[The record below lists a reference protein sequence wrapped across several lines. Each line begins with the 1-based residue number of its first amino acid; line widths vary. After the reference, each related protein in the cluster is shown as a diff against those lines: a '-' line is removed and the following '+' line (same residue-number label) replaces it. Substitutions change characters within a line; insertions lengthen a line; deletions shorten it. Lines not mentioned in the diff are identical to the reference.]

1 MKFRTWSVSSGIS
14 RPPVIVMGMHRSGTS
29 MLIRLLAG
37 MGLLIGKQKGKNDEA
52 FFFQH
57 LNNWMLDQSGGRW
70 DHPKPFLDLLADKAS
85 VEVVLDYLSYIL
97 ETPRIIKYTGL
108 KRYLRYRSLTKLNFP
123 WGWKDPRTT
132 FTLPI
137 WMDIFPSAKIIYI
150 TRNGIDVAH
159 SLMIRQA
166 ETLWRGQEAY
176 FKKKSCFAFY
186 GYPDHFS
193 HSPRCASIEG
203 GFSLWEEYL
212 AMAQTHL
219 VNFAD
224 QILTV
229 RFEDFV
235 QKPAEHL
242 LDIAAFCRL
251 RISRKEATLLTA
263 NINSKRSSAY
273 RKEPSLM
280 AFENQVRNRLAAF
293 GY

>member
-1 MKFRTWSVSSGIS
+1 MKFRTKAMSCDIP

-29 MLIRLLAG
+29 MLIRLLAQ
-37 MGLLIGKQKGKNDEA
+37 MGLLIGEQRGKNDEA

-70 DHPKPFLDLLADKAS
+70 DHPKPFVDLLSDKAS
-85 VEVVLDYLSYIL
+85 VETIEDYLHYIQA
-97 ETPRIIKYTGL
+97 TPRIIKYTGIQ
-108 KRYLRYRSLTKLNFP
+108 RYLRYRSLTNLDIP

-137 WMDIFPSAKIIYI
+137 WMDLFPTAKIIYI

-159 SLMIRQA
+159 SLATRQA
-166 ETLWRGQEAY
+166 ETLQRGQDAY
-176 FKKKSCFAFY
+176 FQKKRRFALH
-186 GYPDHFS
+186 GYPAHFS
-193 HSPRCASIEG
+193 HSPRCRSLEG

-212 AMAQTHL
+212 TMARTHL
-219 VNFAD
+219 ANLPD
-224 QILTV
+224 QILAV

-242 LDIAAFCRL
+242 LEIAGFCRL
-251 RISRKEATLLTA
+251 RISRKEACTLATKVDA
-263 NINSKRSSAY
+263 KRSSAY
-273 RKEPSLM
+273 KKDPGLM
-280 AFENQVRNRLAAF
+280 AFENRVKNRLAAF